1 MSVKTAGV
9 GHFQIPTAPAAG
21 VSVTS
26 GAANAYTTTAVQ
38 LIASTAAAL
47 FITGIFVE
55 EAAVSAGTYISV
67 QLMIGTAGSETVI
80 GQYLVGPSTGST
92 VTRTY
97 RPISPPIP
105 VANATRIA
113 AKTADSVGAIARL
126 VSLECIAQSNVV
138 DDGVAQS
145 ANVIQ
150 WSSGAVPAPNVT
162 GVPIIDEK
170 YLLGTVI
177 AAPATAG
184 IRDVNVKNMNNV
196 AATAITTINANMG
209 STQPVNFTGA
219 GASALLK
226 SDTVDWAGGA
236 IPAPNVTGVPLID
249 LKYILG
255 TVLTETAGQIAGAFK
270 KFFNV
275 ASPTLTCVGLDQT
288 GDSFARIGATGSG
301 LTSLAPAS
309 SALSTANWTNAR
321 AGYLDNLNV
330 GGNVATHAD
339 IVAIN
344 TSSSKH
350 IILSTVGQYE
360 RPESG
365 NTVYTIEA
373 RTFSALD
380 GSAVNAD
387 STPTLTGTG
396 QTSGSLAANIS
407 AASNP
412 ATGVYRW
419 TYTVASSATLEPVR
433 FDVSATISSAVFTL
447 SAYTQI
453 LDEVAVT
460 WSSTDASHLTSIFN
474 KLPSNNIADET
485 LVLAAIGTP
494 MQAGNVTLAAAQPNY
509 APAKAGDAMTLTA
522 AYDAAKTA
530 LPATSYTAP
539 DNADILLIKAKT
551 DNLPA
556 SPAATSDIPTAV
568 QNADAL
574 LKRDWTLVSG
584 EASRSALNALRFIRN
599 KFSTVAHANQVTV
612 YKEDDVTEAFTKNIT
627 VDATAKPITEG

>member
-21 VSVTS
+21 TSVTS

-80 GQYLVGPSTGST
+80 GQYLAGPSTGST

-105 VANATRIA
+105 VAISTRIA
-113 AKTADSVGAIARL
+113 VKTADSVGAIARL

-150 WSSGAVPAPNVT
+150 WSSGAVPTPNVT

-196 AATAITTINANMG
+196 AASSITTINANQG
-209 STQPVNFTGA
+209 TTQPVNFTGT
-219 GASALLK
+219 GASALAK

-255 TVLTETAGQIAGAFK
+255 TILTETAGQIAGAFK

-275 ASPTLTCVGLDQT
+275 ASPTLTCLGLDQT

-309 SALSTANWTNAR
+309 TALSTANWTNAR

-330 GGNVATHAD
+330 GGNVASHAD
-339 IVAIN
+339 VLSIN
-344 TSSSKH
+344 QSASKH
-350 IILSTVGQYE
+350 ILLVTVGQFE
-360 RPESG
+360 AGE
-365 NTVYTIEA
+365 TYTIEA
-373 RTFSALD
+373 RTFSAAD

-387 STPTLTGTG
+387 STPTLTATG
-396 QTSGSLAANIS
+396 QVSGSLGANLS
-407 AASNP
+407 AATNP

-419 TYTVASSATLEPVR
+419 TYTPGSSPTLEQIR
-433 FDVSATISSAVFTL
+433 FDVSATINSSAFTLSTYSQVIDEATAVFT
-447 SAYTQI
+447 A
-453 LDEVAVT
+453 
-460 WSSTDASHLTSIFN
+460 TDQAHLTSIFN

-494 MQAGNVTLAAAQPNY
+494 MQAGNVTLAASQPNY

-530 LPATSYTAP
+530 LPASSYTAP

-574 LKRDWTLVSG
+574 LTRDWTSVSAP
-584 EASRSALNALRFIRN
+584 ASRSVLNALRFLRN
-599 KFSTVAHANQVTV
+599 KFSTTATPGSVTV
-612 YKEDDVTEAFTKNIT
+612 FKEDDTTVAFTKT
-627 VDATAKPITEG
+627 VTTDPAAAPIVEG